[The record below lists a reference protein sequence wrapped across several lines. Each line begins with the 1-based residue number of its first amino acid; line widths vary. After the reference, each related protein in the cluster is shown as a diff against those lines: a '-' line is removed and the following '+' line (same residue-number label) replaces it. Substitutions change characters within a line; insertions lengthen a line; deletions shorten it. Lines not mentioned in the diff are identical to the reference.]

1 MKWPDS
7 LFELLLMKQH
17 VVHSHCN
24 CSVVALA
31 GLAVASSYLVLASPF
46 VPPGLKDIQY
56 ICSYILTFV
65 YVTHYQSRESLN
77 LCLLLRLMMLHVYS
91 YEMPQR
97 QATFSSKG

>member
-1 MKWPDS
+1 
-7 LFELLLMKQH
+7 MKQH

-24 CSVVALA
+24 CSVVALPSLA
-31 GLAVASSYLVLASPF
+31 VASAVGLAVASSYLVLASPF

-91 YEMPQR
+91 YFHSCHEL
-97 QATFSSKG
+97 AYAIL